1 MKELIVAST
10 NQGKIKEI
18 RAMLKDIDIEVL
30 AMNDVLD
37 DDIEIEENGTTFKE
51 NALIKAA
58 LATSPLARPPIPS
71 QTTASIT
78 SP

>member
-37 DDIEIEENGTTFKE
+37 DDIEIEDCQDRK
-51 NALIKAA
+51 
-58 LATSPLARPPIPS
+58 
-71 QTTASIT
+71 
-78 SP
+78 

>member
-37 DDIEIEENGTTFKE
+37 DDIEISLPIEEYLSGDKVEKVKQEDGTY
-51 NALIKAA
+51 
-58 LATSPLARPPIPS
+58 
-71 QTTASIT
+71 SILLKDV
-78 SP
+78 SEVIVK

>member
-51 NALIKAA
+51 NALIKASTIA
-58 LATSPLARPPIPS
+58 KIVNKPVLADRS
-71 QTTASIT
+71 
-78 SP
+78 

>member
-37 DDIEIEENGTTFKE
+37 DDIEIE
-51 NALIKAA
+51 L
-58 LATSPLARPPIPS
+58 
-71 QTTASIT
+71 QTT
-78 SP
+78 